1 MINQFV
7 SDGRSKR
14 QYYQIQIN
22 CALTLT
28 IQWQI
33 AQSNENL
40 IQIQLIRFIPISS
53 INQSVIKTNRSPV
66 NICHISSKL
75 SWLIR
80 NKIRHGRK
88 QKLVSFMDSFSRSNT
103 LNSSGLSFNKWWFKL
118 DSIICFFEHQDDSIQ
133 TQFVSDKWAVELNC
147 FGFKFCWKIYLNWIQ
162 NHRVN
167 LNLFVIWVDLHISDC
182 KNPTCC
188 RQAVKDFQLIFR
200 P

>member
-1 MINQFV
+1 MDIVDWTVGEKCSAFVAKRVRMLKFIINVTRLTYIHKLTVINHFV

-118 DSIICFFEHQDDSIQ
+118 DSIICFFEHQDYSIQ
-133 TQFVSDKWAVELNC
+133 TQYVSDKWAVELNC
-147 FGFKFCWKIYLNWIQ
+147 F
-162 NHRVN
+162 
-167 LNLFVIWVDLHISDC
+167 
-182 KNPTCC
+182 
-188 RQAVKDFQLIFR
+188 
-200 P
+200 